1 MWILMS
7 FSPPFTPLAVSP
19 SPRPFPSLSIHFVQQ
34 PSYEEK
40 TIRLRVTRYDSLG
53 SFHPCPPASLLSL
66 LNTRR
71 RHHERSEWEVKV
83 EERDRNRPYV
93 KRDGMCGVGKRLGS
107 SRLTHLFVRLTRTPH
122 SHFFHLFTPCHST
135 SYPLPT
141 ATEPRGSNQPVTRI
155 SFTNIRSGK
164 RM

>member
-83 EERDRNRPYV
+83 EERDRNRP
-93 KRDGMCGVGKRLGS
+93 S
-107 SRLTHLFVRLTRTPH
+107 SHASHVTSLAHLRLTSSPH
-122 SHFFHLFTPCHST
+122 NSPPYTQDRRVSE
-135 SYPLPT
+135 
-141 ATEPRGSNQPVTRI
+141 TERHGKG
-155 SFTNIRSGK
+155 SGK
-164 RM
+164 TLRP